1 MMGYFDMQTSLI
13 LCLYI
18 KDIQDCSCCVW
29 KQHSMGSSVCRM
41 IDNRTRAFCRNP
53 KEQTSKSVSTLG
65 NLQWETL
72 NIWESRKEI
81 SQGRWFYRKT
91 ATGELPRGLPLKTC
105 KKIKPTVYEDE
116 WLAIREIAGI
126 FKFLFVTFQTN
137 FTPNHS
143 MQGASEKEQHSIKVW
158 KDLHQQARD
167 YPTFMII
174 SVIRIGCTATAQR
187 TNSSLLSEAWPRACS
202 SFSLTQGCC
211 ALKICPQG
219 QTVNTM
225 FYFSAHNF
233 SPDILPLPQ
242 NVTKVEGLG
251 F

>member
-1 MMGYFDMQTSLI
+1 MILQKDCYWRTS
-13 LCLYI
+13 
-18 KDIQDCSCCVW
+18 
-29 KQHSMGSSVCRM
+29 
-41 IDNRTRAFCRNP
+41 
-53 KEQTSKSVSTLG
+53 
-65 NLQWETL
+65 
-72 NIWESRKEI
+72 
-81 SQGRWFYRKT
+81 
-91 ATGELPRGLPLKTC
+91 TGTFLEDVQ
-105 KKIKPTVYEDE
+105 KIKPTVYEDE

-167 YPTFMII
+167 YPTFM

-211 ALKICPQG
+211 ALKICLQG

>member
-13 LCLYI
+13 LFLYI

-29 KQHSMGSSVCRM
+29 KQHSTGSSVCRM

-91 ATGELPRGLPLKTC
+91 ATGELPRGLSLKTC
-105 KKIKPTVYEDE
+105 
-116 WLAIREIAGI
+116 I

-143 MQGASEKEQHSIKVW
+143 MQGAWLLRRSSTVLKCERISISRQEISQPSWLSVW
-158 KDLHQQARD
+158 
-167 YPTFMII
+167 
-174 SVIRIGCTATAQR
+174 
-187 TNSSLLSEAWPRACS
+187 
-202 SFSLTQGCC
+202 
-211 ALKICPQG
+211 
-219 QTVNTM
+219 
-225 FYFSAHNF
+225 
-233 SPDILPLPQ
+233 
-242 NVTKVEGLG
+242 
-251 F
+251 